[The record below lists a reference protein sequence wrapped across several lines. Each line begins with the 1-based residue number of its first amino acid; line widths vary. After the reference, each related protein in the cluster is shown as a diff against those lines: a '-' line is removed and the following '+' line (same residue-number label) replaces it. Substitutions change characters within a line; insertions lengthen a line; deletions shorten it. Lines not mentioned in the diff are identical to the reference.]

1 MQGGLKTRRSSK
13 QNETDI
19 EGQEYVLTVG
29 TTAFPNLA
37 KRGKRAGKS
46 IPLSQILAPPAVDP
60 ESGFTS
66 VRVGARSLSLGVVWS
81 GSSMMPR
88 LEPVSRRG

>member
-1 MQGGLKTRRSSK
+1 MRRSSK

-29 TTAFPNLA
+29 TTAFPNFA

-46 IPLSQILAPPAVDP
+46 TPLSQILAPPVVDP

-66 VRVGARSLSLGVVWS
+66 VRMGARSLSSEVV
-81 GSSMMPR
+81 
-88 LEPVSRRG
+88 

>member
-1 MQGGLKTRRSSK
+1 MRRSSK

-19 EGQEYVLTVG
+19 KREGYVLTVG

-37 KRGKRAGKS
+37 KRGKSAGKS
-46 IPLSQILAPPAVDP
+46 IPLSQILAPPVVDP

-66 VRVGARSLSLGVVWS
+66 VRVGARSLSSEVVWS
-81 GSSMMPR
+81 GSPMMLTGAGLQPAF
-88 LEPVSRRG
+88 RGS